1 MYRPRVLFVCT
12 DEEIRKSFKQELI
25 SFGYETILCYRGEEA
40 LRIIDDQVVDVLIFS
55 VELQDM
61 NGFEACRLVRQK
73 FDFLSCPVVIHGP
86 QDSDQLRLAA
96 FRAGANIFMFAPIKF
111 DRLHYVLSLLVHGR
125 RRYKRSLPAEEFL
138 RIVDREY
145 CAGKEIEDCIT
156 TDTGSIRKSD
166 ILRWTNILAKES
178 GLSKEQQLIAHEMI
192 NYTLDL
198 LTTYGSIK
206 NVLTYLNEL
215 WAGTSIWFE
224 FKKLFE
230 FSNGNLRLD
239 TVDVHTTDGITGLV
253 LLLCVNLLSGKTPA
267 EAISSLYEIEEINV
281 DEVEVLN
288 RVISADSF
296 MNQIF
301 NQLE

>member
-55 VELQDM
+55 VELQDT

-111 DRLHYVLSLLVHGR
+111 DRLHYVLSLLVNGR

-138 RIVDREY
+138 RIADREY

-192 NYTLDL
+192 NYILDL

-206 NVLTYLNEL
+206 NALTYLNEL

-230 FSNGNLRLD
+230 FSNGSLRLD

>member
-12 DEEIRKSFKQELI
+12 DKEIRESFKQELI

-111 DRLHYVLSLLVHGR
+111 DRLHYVLSLLVNGR

-156 TDTGSIRKSD
+156 TDTGSISKSD
-166 ILRWTNILAKES
+166 ILRWTNVLAKES
-178 GLSKEQQLIAHEMI
+178 GLSKEQQSIAHEMI

-230 FSNGNLRLD
+230 FSTGNLRLD

-253 LLLCVNLLSGKTPA
+253 LLLCVNLLSEKTPA

>member
-12 DEEIRKSFKQELI
+12 DEEIRESFKQELI

-111 DRLHYVLSLLVHGR
+111 DRLHYVLSLLVNGR

-156 TDTGSIRKSD
+156 TDTGSIHKSD

-192 NYTLDL
+192 NYILDL

-206 NVLTYLNEL
+206 NALTYLNEL

-230 FSNGNLRLD
+230 FSNGSLRLD